1 MNGCSHVIY
10 LISSNLIASYL
21 SCPSMDQKNLDRKT
35 FSDFNLTENVPEY
48 SWWVTLSYDAII
60 ASGLAACSIQNEFFT
75 NVEFFDAVTNVNFD
89 GASGKV
95 RLDPTTQTRD
105 VNSVRYA
112 VMNMLTDSEG
122 SVGDKL
128 LFQSRVATYY
138 DLSRSDNAALQ
149 VTPFIYADNSTI
161 PPKALPPLEVDQSL
175 IGQGI
180 RISGLVL
187 CGLTILHAVGWM
199 CFTRYYRR
207 SKFIRGSQPPF
218 LYMLCVGVIVMAT
231 SIIPMGL
238 QEPVSTQALD
248 VACMSQ
254 LWLLSAGF
262 T

>member
-1 MNGCSHVIY
+1 M
-10 LISSNLIASYL
+10 
-21 SCPSMDQKNLDRKT
+21 DRKT

-48 SWWVTLSYDAII
+48 SWWVTLSYDAIM
-60 ASGLAACSIQNEFFT
+60 ASGLAACSIQKENFT
-75 NVEFFDAVTNVNFD
+75 NVEFFEAVTNVKFD
-89 GASGKV
+89 GASGKL

-112 VMNMLTDSEG
+112 LMNMLTEDQG
-122 SVGDKL
+122 SVGEKL
-128 LFQSRVATYY
+128 VFESRVASYY
-138 DLSRSDNAALQ
+138 DLSSSGNPALQ
-149 VTPFIYADNSTI
+149 VTPFIFADNSTV
-161 PPKALPPLEVDQSL
+161 PPNQLPPLVVDQSL

-180 RISGLVL
+180 RASGLVL
-187 CGLTILHAVGWM
+187 CGLTILKAVGWM
-199 CFTRYYRR
+199 CFTRYYRK

-238 QEPVSTQALD
+238 QEPVSTQALN

-254 LWLLSAGF
+254 LWLLSVGF